1 MSRHRLWSFIAI
13 LLTVP
18 MFAACSGH
26 FTLNTQTALK
36 TSKSVF
42 LKPSSTKTVLV
53 ETTNTSDNAN
63 VRFSE
68 LPSILESRG
77 YQIVTDPEEA
87 QFLLQVN
94 VVYCDEQKPGTTA
107 DTLVAGG
114 FGGTLGATVGTAAAL
129 SGSSFSTIPILG
141 AAGAVGGVG
150 VSKITEDTVYVC
162 ATDVQVTEKTKEVVE
177 QTITTQ
183 TNHGRKPLGLS
194 LLGGLFTGRSR
205 EGPSVGQFEQG
216 ITETRRGKER
226 LHQVRYVASA
236 QKMWLDLE
244 DATPILTNRLEQG
257 IAGLFSE
264 GAR

>member
-1 MSRHRLWSFIAI
+1 MSQQKLRPLII
-13 LLTVP
+13 LFLTVP
-18 MFAACSGH
+18 MFTACSGH
-26 FTLNTQTALK
+26 FTLSTQTTLK

-42 LKPSSTKTVLV
+42 LKPSSQKTVLV
-53 ETTNTSDNAN
+53 ETTNTSDNPN
-63 VRFSE
+63 VQFSR
-68 LPSILESRG
+68 LSSILEAKG
-77 YQIVTDPEEA
+77 YQVVTDAEEA

-114 FGGTLGATVGTAAAL
+114 FGGTLGATAGTAAAL

-150 VSKITEDTVYVC
+150 ISKITEDTVYVC

-183 TNHGRKPLGLS
+183 TNHGGKSLGLS

-205 EGPSVGQFEQG
+205 EGPSVGQVEQG

-244 DATPILTNRLEQG
+244 EATPVLTQRLENG

-264 GAR
+264 GSR